1 MFGKTIYTEPDA
13 KCGISAV
20 SEPFEPKMTRAQW
33 DQENLARAAEDNRQS
48 TLLALLDRIAGT
60 DDAQEIA
67 LLAEAYKNVR
77 GY

>member
-1 MFGKTIYTEPDA
+1 MFGRTTYTEPDA
-13 KCGISAV
+13 KCFGISAHSPSDPV
-20 SEPFEPKMTRAQW
+20 MTRAQW
-33 DQENLARAAEDNRQS
+33 DQENLAHAAEDNRQGM
-48 TLLALLDRIAGT
+48 LLALLDRMAGT